1 MAIASTHD
9 LITSY
14 TVPSDTADVTLSS
27 IPQTYTDLYLVVMG
41 KSSYTGDAGNGFRIQ
56 FNGVTTSS
64 YSWIDQ
70 RLMTTGTKPIG
81 IAVNSDT
88 YMQFIYLPSSGG
100 GTPSTTWGSGTVEIS
115 NYTNTSYHKSALG
128 RSFSREAAVG
138 MANAI
143 FRNTSAVT
151 SLRWFGDG
159 NILAGSTI
167 HLYGVRAA

>member
-1 MAIASTHD
+1 MAIASTHE

-41 KSSYTGDAGNGFRIQ
+41 KSSYTNDAGNGFRIQ
-56 FNGVTTSS
+56 CNGVTSSGS

-70 RLMTTGTKPIG
+70 RYQTGSTPIG
-81 IAVNSDT
+81 VATNSDT

-100 GTPSTTWGSGTVEIS
+100 GTPSTTWGSATVEIS
-115 NYTNTSYHKSALG
+115 NYTNTSYHKSALS
-128 RSFSREAAVG
+128 RSFSRESAVG
-138 MANAI
+138 MAQAT
-143 FRNTSAVT
+143 FRNTSAIT

-159 NILAGSTI
+159 NILAGSKI
-167 HLYGVRAA
+167 YLYGVKAA